1 MRRRI
6 VVTRRLFPEAEA
18 ILARRFNVK
27 RPRKLRMGRVELA
40 GALRAADGLLC
51 QLTDPI
57 DEPLLCGAPALR
69 AISVCAV
76 GYDNVDVAACRR
88 RGILVA
94 HTPGVLTEATAD
106 HAWALLLAAARR
118 VVEGDA
124 LCRRGEFPKWD
135 LEFML
140 GAQVAGGTLGV
151 VGMGRIGRAVARRA
165 VGFGMTIFYASRS
178 AASFEGAD
186 SPLAGAARRV
196 ALAELLRRSDF
207 VTLHVPA
214 SAATRH
220 LIGGAELAR
229 MKRSAILI
237 NTSRGS
243 VVDES
248 ALAAALSAGRIGGAG
263 LDVFEDEPRV
273 PGSLTRRPNVVL
285 SPHVASA
292 TSSTRRAMAC
302 LAARN
307 LAAILGGRPSAA
319 TLVPT
324 SSAGAAA
331 SSRARP

>member
-18 ILARRFNVK
+18 ILARRFNVTW
-27 RPRKLRMGRVELA
+27 PRKLRMGRGELA
-40 GALRAADGLLC
+40 AALPAAQGLLC
-51 QLTDPI
+51 QLTDRI
-57 DEPLLCGAPALR
+57 DDPLISGAPALR

-88 RGILVA
+88 RGIRVA

-106 HAWALLLAAARR
+106 HAFALLLAAARR
-118 VVEGDA
+118 IVEGDA
-124 LCRRGEFPKWD
+124 ICRRGTFPRWD

-140 GAQVAGGTLGV
+140 GTQVAGGTLGI
-151 VGMGRIGRAVARRA
+151 VGMGRIVRAVARRA
-165 VGFGMTIFYASRS
+165 LGFGMEVLYTSSS
-178 AASFEGAD
+178 AARFDGAD
-186 SPLAGAARRV
+186 SPLAGVARRIP
-196 ALAELLRRSDF
+196 LAGLLRRSDF

-220 LIGGAELAR
+220 LIGAAELAR

-243 VVDES
+243 ILDES
-248 ALAAALSAGRIGGAG
+248 ALAAALLAGRIGGAG

-273 PGSLTRRPNVVL
+273 PRALTRRRDVVL
-285 SPHVASA
+285 SPHIGSA
-292 TSSTRRAMAC
+292 TSATRRAMAC

-307 LAAILGGRPSAA
+307 LAAILGGRPAAA

-324 SSAGAAA
+324 SSRARAG